1 MQTGIIRRRGERVV
15 IGRWRADCRAIV
27 VETED
32 SSLRAISAAILSTPQ
47 TIPVHAPERHEFASP
62 AVSMTVAPSQE
73 RYLALVALEL
83 EAKGFEMIPDD
94 V

>member
-1 MQTGIIRRRGERVV
+1 MQTGIVRRQGEQNV
-15 IGRWRADCRAIV
+15 IGRWRADSRSIV

-32 SSLRAISAAILSTPQ
+32 SILRAISDAILSTPQ
-47 TIPVHAPERHEFASP
+47 AIPVHASERHEFAAQ

-83 EAKGFEMIPDD
+83 EERGFEMIPDEA
-94 V
+94 